1 MAGPFRISKA
11 HARAASATGAG
22 TSEFQGYLDRLMRM
36 IPAEVVGLY
45 LVGAGMI
52 DVKAALSLAVWT
64 VICVIAVISVRA
76 WGSRDPLASLK
87 PGPDWTLVMIS
98 TGAFI
103 IWIYNI
109 GGVFTAYGVPN
120 RPWSALL
127 VLVWTFFIPIFYK
140 GI

>member
-1 MAGPFRISKA
+1 MAGPYRISKA
-11 HARAASATGAG
+11 RAVPVDAG
-22 TSEFQGYLDRLMRM
+22 GGPNFQAYLDRLMRM
-36 IPAEVVGLY
+36 IPAEVIGLY

-52 DVKAALSLAVWT
+52 DPKASLSMAIWT
-64 VICVIAVISVRA
+64 GICVVGVIAVRA
-76 WGSRDPLASLK
+76 WGSKDLLSSSQ
-87 PGPDWTLVMIS
+87 PGPDWMLVLIS

-120 RPWSALL
+120 RPWGALL
-127 VLVWTFFIPIFYK
+127 VLVWTFFVPIFYK